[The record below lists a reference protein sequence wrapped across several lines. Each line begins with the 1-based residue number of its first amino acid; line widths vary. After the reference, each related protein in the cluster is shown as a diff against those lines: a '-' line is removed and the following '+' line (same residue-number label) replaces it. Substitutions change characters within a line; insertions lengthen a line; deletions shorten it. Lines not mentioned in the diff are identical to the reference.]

1 MLRYPHK
8 IVILEPGEDVNN
20 PFARKDPKT
29 AYTKVY
35 EGECRCFLLH
45 PSTFRSQKTQNCDY
59 KVIIPN
65 RNEFAVAETYK
76 VAVKFDHPRTENK
89 WDLVCFVRDVAPYDR
104 VVELYVESIKQ
115 NLIEEDIPE

>member
-8 IVILEPGEDVNN
+8 ILIQAPGEDANN
-20 PFARKDPKT
+20 PFVEKDKED
-29 AYTKVY
+29 YTDVY
-35 EGECRCFLLH
+35 RGECRCFLLH
-45 PSTFRSQKTQNCDY
+45 PSTFRSKKTQNCDY

-76 VAVKFDHPRTENK
+76 VCVKFDHPRTNNE

-104 VVELYVESIKQ
+104 VVELYVESVKQ